1 MKTWRVMLGAMAF
14 LVALAPSAF
23 AEEPKPWK
31 ANLEFSYLQT
41 GGNTS
46 SKSFLLA
53 GKGERLLTRAK
64 LTGEFLA
71 LYGEKAGVASD
82 KNWMGRMKYDR
93 YFSDRFY
100 GYVAE
105 TVDRNTLKGIT
116 IRYGTQVGA
125 GYDVIKT
132 TTDILKGEAGLGY
145 IRENPITPFDD
156 LGYVNARAFG
166 QYEHAFTDK
175 TRFTQTV
182 EYLPSLKES
191 KDYVVS
197 EETAF
202 VTNLMG
208 NLAFKVSYA
217 VSYDNLPPPTFFKTD
232 RLFKTALLYTF

>member
-1 MKTWRVMLGAMAF
+1 MKRRHVVLSATAF
-14 LVALAPSAF
+14 AVAFASASF
-23 AEEPKPWK
+23 AEEPKLWK

-41 GGNTS
+41 GGNS
-46 SKSFLLA
+46 SAKSFLFA
-53 GKGERLLTRAK
+53 GKGERSLPRAK

-82 KNWMGRMKYDR
+82 KNWLGRLKYDR
-93 YFSDRFY
+93 FLSDRFFV
-100 GYVAE
+100 YVSE
-105 TVDRNTLKGIT
+105 TVDRNTLKGIE

-125 GYDVIKT
+125 GYDFIKT
-132 TTDILKGEAGLGY
+132 KTDLFKGEVGLGY

-156 LGYVNARAFG
+156 LGYANARAFG

-182 EYLPSLKES
+182 EYLLSLKEQ
-191 KDYVVS
+191 KDYVVT
-197 EETAF
+197 EESSF

-208 NLAFKVSYA
+208 NLAFKVSFA
-217 VSYDNLPPPTFFKTD
+217 VMYDNLPPPTFYKTD